1 MATAV
6 EQARVIFDCV
16 DTSKDGVIDQS
27 ELGKLLEALGEDP
40 TPQNIVRALFQLDTG
55 GDGTISFDEFVS
67 FYKLN
72 YLPQH
77 PTKLLTSR
85 HGATAIGH
93 SKSASYTLPP
103 PTFCFG
109 KALQR
114 DKENA
119 GQVLRQLGDASDDIL
134 SRKRVK
140 PPQKRATSTRDTI
153 GGGVSR
159 PTTSAARPDKATEV
173 RQVATT
179 LPSEAGVAF
188 VLRQLKAQLQSCGLQ
203 AFQKLSQQLQGGASA
218 LTFSAFK
225 ALVVETLHLSAT
237 EKDLRAVFGVFD
249 ANGDGTIQASEW
261 VAALETPLE
270 GNRLEL
276 VAHAFATLDPSHTGY
291 VNLSTLR
298 RQFDGSSLTEV
309 VSGVR
314 TIDEVRNEFLA
325 AMANLSP
332 TTSISWTHFAK
343 HYTHVSSSIAD
354 DAAFT
359 KAVCSTWNI
368 APPTPATNRPSRPGS
383 SLAVDRPGTALP
395 GKFRPNFSRV
405 QAPWLSHDSASSL
418 LYESTDKATA
428 TSTIGNAGTASHGH
442 MKELDAGMRGIFTR
456 IRTQLNANGVMGWM
470 ALCGS
475 LTGCGDHVA
484 AGAPATSYTKLSLQ
498 AFKDVMKHSV
508 GVVLSDKDWRVI
520 FEWFAVDNALDLRH
534 VAKQLHSP
542 LSATRLGMVRR
553 AYRSLDVD
561 KCGQVPQMDLLDRF
575 DPAQHP
581 SVVSGKATAVEATD
595 LLKTVLPGPFVTAA
609 QFEAYYGCVSQ
620 GIADDAVFEQHVT
633 PLWAS
638 RFDDV
643 RSEGRRSSCVSSIA
657 KVGADDQAVGCIK
670 KTPLEL
676 YHDSQQQLAA
686 KSAAGKKPRPLTAA
700 REKPKKLAQ
709 ANKSNVEVDGSSP
722 EQKHQPTSTKNRRVN
737 STSSR
742 PSVIAAVSTAA
753 SVKKSK
759 PTAANAKRKLQRVQS

>member
-1 MATAV
+1 MLGHQSRIATVRIFLLSMATAV

-119 GQVLRQLGDASDDIL
+119 GQGTAR
-134 SRKRVK
+134 
-140 PPQKRATSTRDTI
+140 
-153 GGGVSR
+153 
-159 PTTSAARPDKATEV
+159 SAISSSNNIVPK
-173 RQVATT
+173 
-179 LPSEAGVAF
+179 
-188 VLRQLKAQLQSCGLQ
+188 
-203 AFQKLSQQLQGGASA
+203 QKLSQQLQGGASA

-359 KAVCSTWNI
+359 KAVS
-368 APPTPATNRPSRPGS
+368 
-383 SLAVDRPGTALP
+383 
-395 GKFRPNFSRV
+395 
-405 QAPWLSHDSASSL
+405 
-418 LYESTDKATA
+418 
-428 TSTIGNAGTASHGH
+428 
-442 MKELDAGMRGIFTR
+442 
-456 IRTQLNANGVMGWM
+456 
-470 ALCGS
+470 
-475 LTGCGDHVA
+475 
-484 AGAPATSYTKLSLQ
+484 TSYTKLSLQ

-643 RSEGRRSSCVSSIA
+643 RSEGGRSSSVSSIA